1 VTLVNETN
9 PETTPLHSMNPLER
23 FSDRAA
29 AYAKYRPS
37 YPKEAIATL
46 LAGLGNPSQLVAA
59 DIGAGTGIS
68 SRLLAEQGVRVIAIE
83 PNAGMR
89 EAASPHPLV
98 ELRDGTA
105 EETHLPDASVDL
117 VTCFQAFHWF
127 NPEPTLQEFHRI
139 LKPTGHLAVV
149 WNNRDSN
156 DATTQSYTRLVKL
169 ASNNHPA
176 ESRMVSVDP
185 LLNSPLFPNVR
196 CYSYEYR
203 QPLDLEGLIGRAQ
216 SVSYLPQEG
225 EAQQQLVSGLKEI
238 YERDRDKH
246 GLVYLTYHTSVY
258 LAQPKVGNG
267 A

>member
-1 VTLVNETN
+1 
-9 PETTPLHSMNPLER
+9 
-23 FSDRAA
+23 
-29 AYAKYRPS
+29 
-37 YPKEAIATL
+37 
-46 LAGLGNPSQLVAA
+46 
-59 DIGAGTGIS
+59 
-68 SRLLAEQGVRVIAIE
+68 
-83 PNAGMR
+83 
-89 EAASPHPLV
+89 
-98 ELRDGTA
+98 
-105 EETHLPDASVDL
+105 
-117 VTCFQAFHWF
+117 
-127 NPEPTLQEFHRI
+127 
-139 LKPTGHLAVV
+139 V

-156 DATTQSYTRLVKL
+156 DETTQSYTRLVKL

-185 LLNSPLFPNVR
+185 LLNSPLFPNVS
-196 CYSYEYR
+196 CYSYKYR

-258 LAQPKVGNG
+258 LAQPKVRNG